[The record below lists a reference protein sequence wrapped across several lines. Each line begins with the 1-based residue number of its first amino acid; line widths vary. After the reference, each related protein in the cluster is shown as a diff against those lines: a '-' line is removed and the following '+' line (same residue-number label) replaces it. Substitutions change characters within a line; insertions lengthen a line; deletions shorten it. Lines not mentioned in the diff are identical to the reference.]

1 MQNPTPFLRQSEN
14 QNNGVING
22 YISIPNIAQ
31 ELVKQSSQ
39 LQLQLGMRKSLAANW
54 VLGIPPVP

>member
-39 LQLQLGMRKSLAANW
+39 LQLQFGMRKSLAANW